1 MVKKIHSVV
10 LKDIQFVEIEGEF
23 KEVVENE
30 KKYPLFLSNHS
41 LRRGRDLGIIDSS
54 MIQDLLGLEKNVKGK
69 EDDEAARSLLDDL
82 SEEKM
87 QNVIYLAFIGAN
99 PKSEYTLDDFLQR
112 YHGDYTET
120 LTLYME
126 ILKSSIGDSNNKF
139 AAGLRKST
147 KKPSSKEKK

>member
-54 MIQDLLGLEKNVKGK
+54 LIQDLLGLEKNVKGK

-99 PKSEYTLDDFLQR
+99 PRSEFTLDDFLQR

-126 ILKSSIGDSNNKF
+126 ILKSSIGDSNNNF

>member
-54 MIQDLLGLEKNVKGK
+54 LIQDLLGLEKNVKGK

-99 PKSEYTLDDFLQR
+99 PRSEFTLDDFLQR
-112 YHGDYTET
+112 YHGDYTKT